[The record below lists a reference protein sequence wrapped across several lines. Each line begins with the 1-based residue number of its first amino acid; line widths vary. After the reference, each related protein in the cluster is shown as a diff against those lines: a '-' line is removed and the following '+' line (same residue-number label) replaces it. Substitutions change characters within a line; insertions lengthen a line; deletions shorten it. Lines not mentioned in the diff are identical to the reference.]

1 MIESTYLNEIATK
14 IETDVDNILVN
25 DSIVVSE
32 FELEQVTDNVYEV
45 KFTVLADDTTLI
57 ENIKLRKA
65 GNSVISD
72 NDVNIVVDT
81 FEMSIR
87 QNITISEVV

>member
-14 IETDVDNILVN
+14 IETDVDNVLVN
-25 DSIVVSE
+25 DSIVVSV

-45 KFTVLADDTTLI
+45 KFTVLADDTTLV

-65 GNSVISD
+65 DESVISD
-72 NDVNIVVDT
+72 NDVNIVVDA

-87 QNITISEVV
+87 QTITISEV